1 MIFANAKVIII
12 IGFTVEDIGVS
23 VESTNLVLHFNYKMK
38 IRTTFIILFLLTAL
52 MITSC
57 RSRRGTRQQ
66 RQAFNTEEQMQKDS
80 EKASEDLREYHYDK
94 QADKT
99 KEMMKETKKRNKKL
113 KKSKREPFFKRL
125 FGGNRSKGC
134 N

>member
-1 MIFANAKVIII
+1 M
-12 IGFTVEDIGVS
+12 S
-23 VESTNLVLHFNYKMK
+23 VENTNLVLHFTFKMK
-38 IRTTFIILFLLTAL
+38 IRTTFIIIFLFTAV
-52 MITSC
+52 MISSC
-57 RSRRGTRQQ
+57 RSRKGSKQQ
-66 RQAFNTEEQMQKDS
+66 RQAYNTEEQMQKDS

-99 KEMMKETKKRNKKL
+99 KEMMKESKKRNKKL

-125 FGGNRSKGC
+125 FGGNNKGC